1 MCGICGVV
9 GCGNADVVRR
19 MRDSLGHR
27 LYRPK
32 EVEKRVLNTIGE
44 ELDVAT
50 GKQMASADGLGH

>member
-32 EVEKRVLNTIGE
+32 EVEKQEPVVKIETESLVKIRGVSTR
-44 ELDVAT
+44 
-50 GKQMASADGLGH
+50 